1 MRLSPSSI
9 AFEGF
14 RIIRDRPWLILAWTG
29 FYLASLLGMI
39 LILLLP
45 NLGNLAAVEATGIQR
60 DYGEIV
66 ARFGPSALVIVPLA
80 MIMLIMLVTAVY
92 RTVLT
97 PGDKSP
103 AHLKVGPDELRMFL
117 VSLLV
122 ILIFALASGLY
133 GATVIMLAN
142 ASGNLHSLVTVLGS
156 IGGGVLLGWLAVRL
170 ALAGVMTFAEH
181 HFRLGAAWRLT
192 KGQFWRLLLMLGL
205 TFLFAIL
212 VVAFALGFSLALAT
226 LTGGFELLGELV
238 NPDMTN
244 LTPGLAVAILGQLL
258 LQLAMSTLV
267 IVLVFVIFYAPP
279 AAAYRQLKAS
289 PVEP

>member
-1 MRLSPSSI
+1 MRLYPSSI

-14 RIIRDRPWLILAWTG
+14 RIIRDRPGLILSWTG

-66 ARFGPSALVIVPLA
+66 ARFGPSALLVVPLA

-97 PGDKSP
+97 PEDRSP

-117 VSLLV
+117 VSMLV

-133 GATVIMLAN
+133 GATVILLAN
-142 ASGNLHSLVTVLGS
+142 ASGNLHSVVTVLGS
-156 IGGGVLLGWLAVRL
+156 IGGVVLLGWLAVRL

-192 KGQFWRLLLMLGL
+192 KGQFWRLLLTLGL
-205 TFLFAIL
+205 TFLFAAL
-212 VVAFALGFSLALAT
+212 VVVFAGVFSLVLAT
-226 LTGGFELLGELV
+226 LTGGFEMMGALV

-244 LTPGLAVAILGQLL
+244 LTPALAAAILGQLL
-258 LQLAMSTLV
+258 LQLALQTLL

-279 AAAYRQLKAS
+279 AAAYRQLKTP
-289 PVEP
+289 PVAP